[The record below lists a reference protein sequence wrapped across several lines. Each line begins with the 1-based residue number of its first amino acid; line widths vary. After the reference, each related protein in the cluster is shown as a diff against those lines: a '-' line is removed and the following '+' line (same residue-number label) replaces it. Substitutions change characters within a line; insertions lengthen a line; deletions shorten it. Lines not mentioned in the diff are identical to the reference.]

1 MASNRQIQA
10 NRLNAQKSTGPKS
23 PEGKKR
29 ASQNRT
35 THGLSSEHVVLASE
49 DRSSF
54 DNLLAILN
62 GEWDPNSETEAF
74 LVETLAY
81 NQWRLLRIGRIE
93 HASLSRKLES
103 GGELSV
109 PMEVEDLSRYEGR
122 SSRAYYRALNMLTKL
137 QEAREKQPQA
147 RRPQEEP
154 TAERTGSVGAT
165 PNREDPL
172 VMPCR
177 SEPVTKVAAPP
188 TNLPVTETSG
198 SNPFS
203 PGDSPVRHPL
213 PDAA

>member
-1 MASNRQIQA
+1 MASNKQIQA

-62 GEWDPNSETEAF
+62 GEWDPRSETEAF

-93 HASLSRKLES
+93 HASLSRKLEAR
-103 GGELSV
+103 GEVSV

-122 SSRAYYRALNMLTKL
+122 SSRAYYRALNMLIKF
-137 QEAREKQPQA
+137 QEGREKQPQA
-147 RRPQEEP
+147 WRPQEEP
-154 TAERTGSVGAT
+154 AEERNSVDAI
-165 PNREDPL
+165 PNREEPL
-172 VMPCR
+172 ATPR
-177 SEPVTKVAAPP
+177 PSDLPVTKI
-188 TNLPVTETSG
+188 SS